1 MCNINFRHL
10 HIANNNLTRKTLF
23 SVKSKVKILTKLIAI
38 MVFYTNIDCKLCI
51 AFSLICFCE
60 ELLFFNKTY

>member
-23 SVKSKVKILTKLIAI
+23 SVKSKVKILIASHRHHGI
-38 MVFYTNIDCKLCI
+38 LYKYRLQVVYRFQSY
-51 AFSLICFCE
+51 
-60 ELLFFNKTY
+60 LFL

>member
-23 SVKSKVKILTKLIAI
+23 SVKSNHRHHGILYKYNLQ
-38 MVFYTNIDCKLCI
+38 VVYRFQSY
-51 AFSLICFCE
+51 
-60 ELLFFNKTY
+60 LFL